1 MPEEKIT
8 YEQVQEGVD
17 TIRKCATTMEEI
29 FKNVTGQVTNMTSTE
44 TFQGVASNALSTE
57 FNEFKG
63 TFPSYVEK
71 VREFADAYDAA
82 SQILKETE
90 GNLAKKAEQL

>member
-29 FKNVTGQVTNMTSTE
+29 FNNVTGQVQNMTSTD
-44 TFQGVASNALSTE
+44 TLQGVASNALSAE
-57 FNEFKG
+57 FDEFKG

-90 GNLAKKAEQL
+90 GSLAKKAEQL